1 MDSGKSSAGN
11 IVFSN
16 EFLDHSH
23 KVLAGFR
30 EQLPIFDH
38 VIRELFL
45 AWEDNRPVFV
55 FGNGGSASTAT
66 HFAGDLCKTI
76 NDKPG
81 HRGIRAMSC
90 WDNIPHISAIV
101 NDRPKE
107 DYFNAWLDNFYED
120 GGVGVAFSVHGGSGG
135 DLGGKWS
142 QNILRALQRIK
153 DGGGATIGFSGYAGG
168 PMKTLVDH
176 CLVVPVE
183 HESLG
188 TPLVEGFH
196 VVALHLIV
204 FRLKELI
211 EEYESK

>member
-1 MDSGKSSAGN
+1 VEERDLLDSIPFGN
-11 IVFSN
+11 D
-16 EFLDHSH
+16 FLD
-23 KVLAGFR
+23 
-30 EQLPIFDH
+30 QLPVFDK
-38 VIRELFL
+38 VIRVLWS
-45 AWEDNRPVFV
+45 AWLYNRPVFIL
-55 FGNGGSASTAT
+55 GNGGSASTAT

-76 NDKPG
+76 NNKPG
-81 HRGIRAMSC
+81 HRGIRAMSP

-120 GGVGVAFSVHGGSGG
+120 GGVGVAFSVHGGSGA

-153 DGGGATIGFSGYAGG
+153 DSGGPTIGFSGYEGG
-168 PMKTLVDH
+168 PMKDLVDH

-183 HESLG
+183 KKALG

-196 VVALHLIV
+196 PVAFHLIV

-211 EEYESK
+211 EEYESKKSG